1 MARPFPN
8 RHHPDFKKVMI
19 LNTLFGGF
27 FGSRLMANIR
37 EEKGYT
43 YGIHSYI
50 QNHIQETAWM
60 ISTEAGKDVC
70 EATIAEVYK
79 EMDLLKEELVDEEEL
94 LLVKNY
100 MMGSNLGD
108 LDGPFQ
114 IINRWK
120 NLILNGLDENYFYD
134 YINTIKS
141 VTAEELQQL
150 SNKYFAAEEFFE
162 LVVI

>member
-1 MARPFPN
+1 M
-8 RHHPDFKKVMI
+8 
-19 LNTLFGGF
+19 LFR
-27 FGSRLMANIR
+27 S
-37 EEKGYT
+37 GYT

-50 QNHIQETAWM
+50 QNHIQQTAWI

-70 EATIAEVYK
+70 EATITEIYK
-79 EMDLLKEELVDEEEL
+79 EMDLLKEELVDDEEL

-100 MMGSNLGD
+100 MMGNNLGD

-120 NLILNGLDENYFYD
+120 NLILNNLDENYFYD
-134 YINTIKS
+134 SMNTIKNI
-141 VTAEELQQL
+141 TAEDLQQL
-150 SNKYFAAEEFFE
+150 ANKYFVPEEFFE

>member
-1 MARPFPN
+1 
-8 RHHPDFKKVMI
+8 
-19 LNTLFGGF
+19 
-27 FGSRLMANIR
+27 
-37 EEKGYT
+37 
-43 YGIHSYI
+43 
-50 QNHIQETAWM
+50 
-60 ISTEAGKDVC
+60 
-70 EATIAEVYK
+70 
-79 EMDLLKEELVDEEEL
+79 L

-134 YINTIKS
+134 SMNTIKNI
-141 VTAEELQQL
+141 TAEEIIELAA
-150 SNKYFAAEEFFE
+150 KYLVPEEFFE